1 MNYYE
6 KHLEAAKNG
15 RTVERRLIS
24 STGEEAVFQDGKLVA
39 STSGR
44 TDFSGADY
52 ADKLRPLP
60 HLFLFGAGHVGKA
73 LYDVAMLQDF
83 PVTILDERPE
93 QLSEERF
100 PKAKRFIAPYPELL
114 KREYDV
120 LAPYYVIFT
129 HDNDRP
135 CLEYCLRHQHSYVG
149 MIGSKAKVKAT
160 FAAMPKDLD
169 LSNVHSPIGL
179 SINAVT
185 PAEIA
190 ISIMAEIISVFREDR
205 KTLAEDLDMLSIFAK
220 KSGMLVRIIETEG
233 SGPGKRGAE
242 MLVTDAESIG
252 TIGGGA
258 LEKNAID
265 TARKMLAE
273 GDDYLLKDYD
283 LTPKGELGML
293 CGGRERVLFRAI
305 RP

>member
-6 KHLEAAKNG
+6 KHLQAAANG

-24 STGEEAVFQDGKLVA
+24 STGEEAVFQDGILVA

-44 TDFSGADY
+44 TDFSEADY
-52 ADKLRPLP
+52 VDKLRPLP

-73 LYDVAMLQDF
+73 LYDVAMLQGF

-93 QLSEERF
+93 QLSADRF
-100 PKAKRFIAPYPELL
+100 PHAERHIAPYTELL

-129 HDNDRP
+129 HDDDRP
-135 CLEYCLRHQHSYVG
+135 CLEYCLRRPYSYVG
-149 MIGSKAKVKAT
+149 MIGSKNKVRAT
-160 FAAMPKDLD
+160 FQAMPKDLD
-169 LSNVHSPIGL
+169 LSKVHSPIGL

-185 PAEIA
+185 PEEIA

-205 KTLAEDLDMLSIFAK
+205 KTLAEDLDMLRTLAGSK
-220 KSGMLVRIIETEG
+220 GGMLCRIIETEG

-242 MLVTDAESIG
+242 MLVTEKESIG

-258 LEKNAID
+258 LEKSAID
-265 TARKMLAE
+265 IARDMLRN
-273 GDDYLLKDYD
+273 GGKYLLKDYD
-283 LTPKGELGML
+283 LTAKGEIGMI
-293 CGGRERVLFRAI
+293 CGGRERVLFRAL
-305 RP
+305 